1 MTEQELK
8 ELFEVLEAQGWK
20 PQLCDTPVPLY
31 DGRVPCGLPNDV
43 GDVVCE
49 MAMLPREYLPMNR
62 VFMAT
67 VTGDSMKDADI
78 LAGDVVVVEAGV
90 SISDGDIVLVRVD
103 GECTLKT
110 YCEDE
115 NGKPWLVPQNEDYEA
130 FPLEES
136 QTVYIA
142 GRIRDIIRQ
151 APRIKYKSC
160 LRFINK
166 AKARLSKPEEISQ
179 VQISRAIR
187 EIAPSITVAR
197 QWYAVFRAM
206 VDLGVVGDEDFDA
219 FCTMIKTEVP
229 RHAHLPVRDEIQR
242 MAIMSF
248 TKPVS
253 MWNPDNAPVQGKRF
267 SDYLKTAKLTKQL
280 LGNK

>member
-1 MTEQELK
+1 MNEQELK

-49 MAMLPREYLPMNR
+49 MAMLPRGFLPMNS

-67 VTGDSMKDADI
+67 VTGDSMKDANI
-78 LAGDVVVVEAGV
+78 LAGDIVVVEAGV
-90 SISDGDIVLVRVD
+90 SVSDGDIVLVRVD

-197 QWYAVFRAM
+197 QWYAVYRVMA
-206 VDLGVVGDEDFDA
+206 DLNIVREDDFDT
-219 FCTMIKTEVP
+219 FIGMVKTEVP
-229 RHAHLPVRDEIQR
+229 RHTNLPQRAEMQR
-242 MAIMSF
+242 MAVDSF
-248 TKPVS
+248 SKPLAL
-253 MWNPDNAPVQGKRF
+253 WRPDKAPVQGKRYN
-267 SDYLKTAKLTKQL
+267 DYLAIAQKTKEL
-280 LGNK
+280 LGG